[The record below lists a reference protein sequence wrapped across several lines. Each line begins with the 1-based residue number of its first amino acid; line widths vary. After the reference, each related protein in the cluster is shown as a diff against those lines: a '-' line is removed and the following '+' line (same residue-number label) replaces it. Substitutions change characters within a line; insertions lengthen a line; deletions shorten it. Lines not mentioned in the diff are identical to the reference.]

1 MVAVLVTVITLLV
14 DVAVNLALAVIKAVR
29 AVAFCVEVAVAAVC
43 VKVVPSML
51 IEIDVP
57 AAELF
62 ETDNL
67 VDATRQQ
74 MQQASKIQLHMLD
87 QIMDTWQQQINNPQA
102 MMNPA
107 EFMKNM
113 QQWPGMQMT
122 DNPFTSNA
130 FPSMGSM
137 PTGNPMEFWMQAA
150 DMWQKSWTS
159 AMEMWTN
166 GPPNGGS
173 R

>member
-1 MVAVLVTVITLLV
+1 MSSSPMMGQGFDAETRKAFSAVFDAMSSWRDDLSTLTERNS
-14 DVAVNLALAVIKAVR
+14 DAVFDKMS
-29 AVAFCVEVAVAAVC
+29 VAA
-43 VKVVPSML
+43 KKIGWP
-51 IEIDVP
+51 
-57 AAELF
+57 
-62 ETDNL
+62 DNL

-150 DMWQKSWTS
+150 EMWQKSWTS
-159 AMEMWTN
+159 AMEMWTK